1 MHAIISAAIDPTFV
15 SQVSSMPDHLQ
26 YISDAQGNTVSVIV
40 SIELWREIETERE
53 TAYLLRSPTMKARL
67 IEAKERSEGTSL
79 EEARAKLGI

>member
-1 MHAIISAAIDPTFV
+1 
-15 SQVSSMPDHLQ
+15 
-26 YISDAQGNTVSVIV
+26 VIV